1 MEALLGSIQEKEAAS
16 ILICLWVD
24 YFLFEVYSYII
35 FFNQN
40 PNFDFFFCKNSII
53 EAKEIHGYT
62 TFISSNLSRINSG
75 ALDAVPASRVFLDK
89 ALMSV
94 DRA

>member
-1 MEALLGSIQEKEAAS
+1 MEVLLGSIQEKEAAS

-24 YFLFEVYSYII
+24 YFLFEVYSYIV

-40 PNFDFFFCKNSII
+40 PNFDFFCKNSII
-53 EAKEIHGYT
+53 ETKEIHDHT

-75 ALDAVPASRVFLDK
+75 ALDAVPTSRVFLDK

>member
-40 PNFDFFFCKNSII
+40 PNFDFFF
-53 EAKEIHGYT
+53 AKIQLLKPKKFMAT
-62 TFISSNLSRINSG
+62 LLS
-75 ALDAVPASRVFLDK
+75 
-89 ALMSV
+89 
-94 DRA
+94 

>member
-24 YFLFEVYSYII
+24 YFLFEVYSYIV

-40 PNFDFFFCKNSII
+40 PNFDFFLQKFN
-53 EAKEIHGYT
+53 Y
-62 TFISSNLSRINSG
+62 
-75 ALDAVPASRVFLDK
+75 
-89 ALMSV
+89 
-94 DRA
+94 